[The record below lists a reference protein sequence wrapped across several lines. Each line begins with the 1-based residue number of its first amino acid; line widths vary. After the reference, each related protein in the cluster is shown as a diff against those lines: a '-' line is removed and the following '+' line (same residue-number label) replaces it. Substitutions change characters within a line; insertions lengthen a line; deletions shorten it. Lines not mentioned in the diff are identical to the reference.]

1 MSIRILTDSGCDL
14 PKEII
19 EKYDIDVLPLTVCLG
34 ENEYL
39 DSVTITPKEVYDN
52 MREGKVYKTSQ
63 VPPSKF
69 KEAFLN
75 YAENGDTCI
84 YIGFS
89 SGLTGTFQSAIIAR
103 DDVLELYPNFDLYMI
118 DTKCASIGFGLV
130 VYKAAIM
137 LSEEKTKEEILENI
151 KFNSK
156 HMEHIFTVD
165 SLEYLFRGGRVSR
178 TSAFIGDLL
187 NIRPILDVEDGKLVP
202 IEKVRGRKKSL
213 KRIVDIAGERGVNLQ
228 NQIIGISHG
237 DCLEEAEKLKE
248 MLEEKYGCKS
258 FLINTV
264 GAVIG
269 AHSGPGTIALFFL
282 NIEE

>member
-69 KEAFLN
+69 KEVFLN

-103 DDVLELYPNFDLYMI
+103 DDVLESYPNFDLYMI

-137 LSEEKTKEEILENI
+137 LSEGKTKEEILENI

-187 NIRPILDVEDGKLVP
+187 NIRPILDVEDGKLIP

>member
-19 EKYDIDVLPLTVCLG
+19 EKYNIEVLPLTVCLG
-34 ENEYL
+34 ENEYS

-69 KEAFLN
+69 KEVFLN
-75 YAENGDTCI
+75 CAENGDTCI

-103 DDVLELYPNFDLYMI
+103 DDVLESYPDFDLHMI

-137 LSEEKTKEEILENI
+137 LSEGKTKEEILENI

-187 NIRPILDVEDGKLVP
+187 NIRPILDVEDGKLIP

>member
-19 EKYDIDVLPLTVCLG
+19 EKYNIEVLPLTVCLG
-34 ENEYL
+34 ENEYS

-69 KEAFLN
+69 KEVFLN
-75 YAENGDTCI
+75 CAENGDTCI

-103 DDVLELYPNFDLYMI
+103 DDVLELYPDFDLHMI

-137 LSEEKTKEEILENI
+137 LSEGKTKEEILENI

-187 NIRPILDVEDGKLVP
+187 NIRPILDVEDGKLIP

>member
-19 EKYDIDVLPLTVCLG
+19 EKYNIDVLPLTVCLG

-69 KEAFLN
+69 KEVFLN

-103 DDVLELYPNFDLYMI
+103 DDVLESYLNFDLYMI

-137 LSEEKTKEEILENI
+137 LSEGKTKEEILENI

-187 NIRPILDVEDGKLVP
+187 NIRPILDVEDGKLIP

>member
-19 EKYDIDVLPLTVCLG
+19 EKYNIDVLPLTVCLG

-39 DSVTITPKEVYDN
+39 DSVTIAPKEVYDN

-69 KEAFLN
+69 KEVFLN
-75 YAENGDTCI
+75 YVENGDTCI

-103 DDVLELYPNFDLYMI
+103 DDVLESYPDFDLYMI

-137 LSEEKTKEEILENI
+137 LSEGKTKEKILENI

-187 NIRPILDVEDGKLVP
+187 NIRPILDVEDGKLIP